1 MQSKYLH
8 SQTCANNEDALME
21 DPYTLK
27 KFGAVASTEG
37 SLILNH
43 AKTPMS
49 PSLPDF
55 RNVSQSPRFGQN
67 FQKQYG

>member
-37 SLILNH
+37 SLILN
-43 AKTPMS
+43 
-49 PSLPDF
+49 
-55 RNVSQSPRFGQN
+55 QI
-67 FQKQYG
+67 